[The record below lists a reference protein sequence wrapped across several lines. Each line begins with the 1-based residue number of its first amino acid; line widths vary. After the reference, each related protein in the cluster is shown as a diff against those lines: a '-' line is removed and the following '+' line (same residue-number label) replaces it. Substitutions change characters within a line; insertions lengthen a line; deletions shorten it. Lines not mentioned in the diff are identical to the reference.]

1 MCANVG
7 RVSLDLETPGF
18 DMKTVYKA
26 AIAATALVLFGV
38 STSRMIN
45 DGGIQ
50 AVMKDEVPALLDE
63 WGWANESNFARYA
76 AHISASLAVIAG
88 LRAGDADYDRAEHRD
103 ALTDGIPLHLHRYI
117 MRHENLAAAQRA
129 RSRQLQRLAAEDTE
143 QRFFDMFPDWY
154 ASQTACLDP
163 DAQLALIRSLAPS
176 IATQIENANTE
187 FAALAQKEAD
197 GTLTVA
203 EREAYLANPW
213 RVPHLVQTGSEWH
226 QWTEVDPSEP
236 LSLHSSDGPLVRE
249 CPNEDHSYGWHI
261 KSCFGY
267 VNIDLHG
274 YEGRSPSMGHLPP
287 TRLGLETYREL
298 ERTGAPA
305 GFVYEMM
312 LQVADQAELRQQAEE
327 IVASL
332 PAQQV
337 SAASVEWRVRAE
349 YERLRCSQ

>member
-1 MCANVG
+1 
-7 RVSLDLETPGF
+7 
-18 DMKTVYKA
+18 MKTVYKVA
-26 AIAATALVLFGV
+26 VAATALVLAGV
-38 STSRMIN
+38 ATSRLIN

-63 WGWANESNFARYA
+63 WGWVNGSSFARYA
-76 AHISASLAVIAG
+76 AYIPASLAVIGG

-103 ALTDGIPLHLHRYI
+103 ALTNGIPLHLHRNI
-117 MRHENLAAAQRA
+117 MRHDNLAAAQRA
-129 RSRQLQRLAAEDTE
+129 RSRQLQRLAAQDTE
-143 QRFFDMFPDWY
+143 QRFFDMFPFWY
-154 ASQTACLDP
+154 ASQTACLDT

-176 IATQIENANTE
+176 IATQIETTNTD
-187 FAALAQKEAD
+187 FAALATKEAE

-203 EREAYLANPW
+203 ERETYLANPR
-213 RVPHLVQTGSEWH
+213 RVPHLIQTGSEWH
-226 QWTEVDPSEP
+226 QWTEVDPSDP
-236 LSLHSSDGPLVRE
+236 LALHQSDGPLVRE
-249 CPNEDHSYGWHI
+249 CPDEDHSYGGHI

-274 YEGRSPSMGHLPP
+274 YAGRSAGMGHLPP

-305 GFVYEMM
+305 SFVYEMM
-312 LQVADQAELRQQAEE
+312 LQVAAQVELRQQAAE